1 MLAAEP
7 KSDSRMDGL
16 QQEQLLTNESLKLM
30 AQKAGVN
37 ELSPEL
43 AVVFQQYVERKVRD
57 YICAALISGK

>member
-1 MLAAEP
+1 
-7 KSDSRMDGL
+7 MDGL